1 MNSSWFRKLLLSY
14 LPAFFVVVTILFV
27 VFFQTLNEQNRKE
40 AIKANEFLAQQVVLF
55 TDNALKTLDYRILRD
70 ILSTEELRTF
80 FNTDLEDVYG
90 NIKANKLVDDW
101 KLNYSIIDTVYF
113 IRLKDEFILGDGSGM
128 KADFLDEPFLELYI
142 RGLAKTGEW
151 TGKRSFQTYPSEK
164 AKDVISI
171 VQGYPHFSS
180 TKKGYIVVNVSLA
193 KLKRTITPMYNPDQT
208 YVRFSDKQ
216 GRSLMDD
223 TPSKEG
229 TRSVLSRYVSPYTGW
244 VVESGPS
251 DAGLS
256 RFVLDFY
263 NIWVVIAIAAVL
275 LGVLW
280 VIHVTRRN
288 YKPIS
293 QLVSLIRASS
303 LIKPEDDKLGSNEFG
318 FIRGALEHLMEETT
332 KTRQQHKETFI
343 LQKKH
348 RFQEAVEGSAPIR
361 ETEWQADLLRFN
373 IDPAGAKSF
382 VMALE
387 IDRYQQFVQAYHHQ
401 DQSVL
406 KFVLSSVAQEMAGL
420 NGAALWAEWLS
431 DRRLSAIVW
440 VPDEAA
446 GSELSAHIGEQIV
459 EWVRANLSFT
469 VTIGVH
475 GMASSLEEIR
485 SSHEIAG
492 NLLHYK
498 AVLGIGRLL
507 RPEELE
513 ASTLRVHD
521 FFGTLH
527 ALSQAIRLADNG
539 WRKQL
544 DELFDQINDS
554 ISSRKEI
561 ESFLQFLH
569 QQLTRVFLEL
579 PKDARNIW
587 KDTGAELLELG
598 RTWETVAELQ
608 QGCTKLFEAAVAKL
622 QALKDSQRTRAVI
635 SDIRTYI
642 EEHYANPELS
652 LDHLS
657 DKFNL
662 QAKNISKLFKEESG
676 GNFVDFLI
684 GLRMDKAKQ
693 LLLGTDLSLQEISL
707 QVGYF
712 NYNSFNRAFKN
723 VAGLSP
729 SDYRKQQA
737 SR

>member
-1 MNSSWFRKLLLSY
+1 MNSNWFRKLLLSY

-40 AIKANEFLAQQVVLF
+40 AIKANQFLAQQVVLF
-55 TDNALKTLDYRILRD
+55 TDNALKTLDYRVLRD
-70 ILSTEELRTF
+70 ILTTEQLRTF
-80 FNTDLEDVYG
+80 FNTDLDDVYG
-90 NIKANKLVDDW
+90 NIQATKLMDDW
-101 KLNYSIIDTVYF
+101 KLNYSIIDSVYF
-113 IRLKDEFILGDGSGM
+113 IRLKDQFIIGDGSGM
-128 KADFLDEPFLELYI
+128 KADFLDTPFIQPYIQGEL
-142 RGLAKTGEW
+142 KTGEW
-151 TGKRSFQTYPSEK
+151 TGKRSFQTYPAEK
-164 AKDVISI
+164 AVDVISI
-171 VQGYPHFSS
+171 VQDYPHFS
-180 TKKGYIVVNVSLA
+180 TEKKGYVVVNVSLS

-208 YVRFSDKQ
+208 YIRFNDTQ
-216 GRSLMDD
+216 GRSLIDD
-223 TPSKEG
+223 SQSGDG
-229 TRSVLSRYVSPYTGW
+229 TRTVLSRYVSPYTDW
-244 VVESGPS
+244 VVESGPA
-251 DAGLS
+251 DDGLS
-256 RFVLDFY
+256 RIALHFY
-263 NIWVVIAIAAVL
+263 NVWVVIAIVAVL

-280 VIHVTRRN
+280 VVHVTRRN

-303 LIKPEDDKLGSNEFG
+303 LIKPEDGKTANNEFG

-332 KTRQQHKETFI
+332 KTREQNKETVI

-348 RFQEAVEGSAPIR
+348 RFHEAVEGSAPVR
-361 ETEWQADLLRFN
+361 ETEWQADLLRFSIN
-373 IDPAGAKSF
+373 PAGAGSF
-382 VMALE
+382 VMSLE
-387 IDRYQQFVQAYHHQ
+387 IDRYQQFVQTYHHQ
-401 DQSVL
+401 DQSIL
-406 KFVLSSVAQEMAGL
+406 KFVLSSVTQEMAGL
-420 NGAALWAEWLS
+420 NGATVWAEWVS
-431 DRRLSAIVW
+431 DRRLAAIVW
-440 VPDEAA
+440 VPDEAE
-446 GSELSAHIGEQIV
+446 GLELSFQIGEQIV
-459 EWVRANLSFT
+459 EWVSANLSFT

-475 GMASSLEEIR
+475 GMAASLEEIR

-492 NLLHYK
+492 NLLQYK

-507 RPEELE
+507 RPTELD
-513 ASTLRVHD
+513 ASKLRVHD
-521 FFGTLH
+521 YFGTIH

-539 WRKQL
+539 WRKNL
-544 DELFDQINDS
+544 DELFDQIQDA

-579 PKDARNIW
+579 PKDARNVW
-587 KDTGAELLELG
+587 KDTDAELLELG
-598 RTWETVAELQ
+598 RTWETAAELQ
-608 QGCTKLFEAAVAKL
+608 QGCSQIFESAVAKL

-635 SDIRTYI
+635 GDIRAYI
-642 EEHYANPELS
+642 EEHFANPELS

-693 LLLGTDLSLQEISL
+693 LLLGTELSLQEISL

-729 SDYRKQQA
+729 SDYRKQHA